1 MSRLYI
7 LLILFLS
14 VSIYSK
20 PNVIIILTDDLGW
33 GDVSYHGGHIP
44 TPNID
49 ALAKNGVELN
59 RFYASPVCSP
69 TRASLL
75 TGLHIFNHGIIRP
88 LANPTAEQYGLPV
101 DLKIMPQFFKEAGY
115 QTALSGKWH
124 LGMHLEEFWPTN
136 RGFDQSYGHM
146 LGGIGYF
153 DHVHTSRLD
162 WHRNEEPL
170 YEDGYST
177 ELIANEAVRIIETK
191 DPNRPLFL
199 YIAFN
204 APHTPIQAPEKNIE
218 LFNYIEDPLD
228 RAYAANVNAL
238 DTEIGKIIR
247 AIEGQGI
254 LEETIIVF
262 FSDNG
267 PVFDINPII
276 AVLAPGLTKARG
288 STAGL
293 VGSKTS
299 AREGGIR
306 VPASI
311 MWKGVLDNSKSD
323 QYIFVQ
329 DLLPTLL
336 SAAEIELGDQIAFD
350 GTDKWQNLITGNVV
364 APNND
369 FVGTKIVFDERALF
383 NDEWKLHFRKPV
395 MLDVAGTYS
404 LFNVNDDPFESKDLS
419 KIEVEVFNSMKTT
432 MISMKQREVI
442 PLIDPAHFYR
452 YGDTEG
458 GPTIGSPWLEMNYD
472 IKEYPS
478 PVEGFFIMVWV
489 FIQAFKYYWIGFI
502 LLVIGVI
509 FSIRKLR
516 SSK

>member
-1 MSRLYI
+1 MRKFI
-7 LLILFLS
+7 LLISLFSATLFS
-14 VSIYSK
+14 Q
-20 PNVIIILTDDLGW
+20 PNVVIILTDDLGW

-59 RFYASPVCSP
+59 RFYATPVCSP

-88 LANPTAEQYGLPV
+88 LANPTAEQYGLPI

-124 LGMHLEEFWPTN
+124 LGMHLEEYWPTN
-136 RGFDQSYGHM
+136 RGFEQSYGHM

-153 DHVHTSRLD
+153 DHVHSSRLD

-170 YEDGYST
+170 FEDGYST
-177 ELIANEAVRIIETK
+177 KLIANEAVRIIETK
-191 DPNRPLFL
+191 DPKRPLFL
-199 YIAFN
+199 YVAFN
-204 APHTPIQAPEKNIE
+204 APHTPIQAPDENIE

-247 AIEGQGI
+247 AITDQGI

-276 AVLAPGLTKARG
+276 AVLAPGLTHARG

-293 VGSKTS
+293 TGSKTS

-311 MWKGVLDNSKSD
+311 LWKGVLDNSKSD

-336 SAAEIELGDQIAFD
+336 SAAEIEVSDKTVFD
-350 GTDKWQNLITGNVV
+350 GTDKWQNLITGDVV

-395 MLDVAGTYS
+395 MLDIAGTYS
-404 LFNVNDDPFESKDLS
+404 LFNVNDDPFESNDLS
-419 KIEVEVFNSMKTT
+419 KVEIEVFNSMKAT
-432 MISMKQREVI
+432 MIGMKQREVI

-458 GPTIGSPWLEMNYD
+458 GPTIGSPWLEMDYD
-472 IKEYPS
+472 IKAFPS
-478 PVEGFFIMVWV
+478 QTERFFIMVWV

-502 LLVIGVI
+502 LLLIGLI